1 LRRIARLFAVVAVAL
16 LAAHC
21 TPAPPASTPGVVE
34 ADMVQVAAPAAGRV
48 VELAA
53 VRGGTVA
60 AGAALFRIESVDDT
74 AALAEAQSR
83 VAQATAQ
90 LADLDK
96 GKRPDEIAV
105 NAAQVAQARSALAMA
120 EAQLQRERGL
130 VAQGFVS
137 ASRLDALVST
147 RDEAA
152 ARLRELQAQQRVAKL
167 PGRSDERQAA
177 AAALAAAQA
186 QLRALQLRQ
195 TDKTQRAPVAALVD
209 DTLYRVGETV
219 AVGAPV
225 VTLLPPANIKV
236 RFFVAQA
243 QLPRLKPGDSVTVRC
258 DGCRAPV
265 PARIGSISHAAEFT
279 PPVIYSREQRAR
291 LVYLVEAWPSAADA
305 SKLRVGQPVDVL
317 LPDAPPP

>member
-1 LRRIARLFAVVAVAL
+1 MHRAARLFAVLAIAL
-16 LAAHC
+16 LTSHC
-21 TPAPPASTPGVVE
+21 APEPPASTPGVVE
-34 ADMVQVAAPAAGRV
+34 ADMIQVAAPAAGRV
-48 VELAA
+48 VELTA
-53 VRGGTVA
+53 VRGSTVQ
-60 AGAALFRIESVDDT
+60 AGAPLFRIESVDDA
-74 AALAEAQSR
+74 AALAEAESR
-83 VAQATAQ
+83 VAQASAQ

-137 ASRLDALVST
+137 ASRLDVLVST

-152 ARLRELQAQQRVAKL
+152 ARLRELQAQQRVSKL

-177 AAALAAAQA
+177 AAALATAQA
-186 QLRALQLRQ
+186 QLHALQLRQ
-195 TDKTQRAPVAALVD
+195 TDKAQRAPVAALVD

-219 AVGAPV
+219 AAGAPV

-243 QLPRLKPGDSVTVRC
+243 LLPRLKPGDSVTVRC
-258 DGCRAPV
+258 DGCPAPV
-265 PARIGSISHAAEFT
+265 SARIGSISHTAEFT

-291 LVYLVEAWPSAADA
+291 LVYLVEAWPSPTDA
-305 SKLRVGQPVDVL
+305 TRLRVGQPVDVM
-317 LPDAPPP
+317 LPDAPS